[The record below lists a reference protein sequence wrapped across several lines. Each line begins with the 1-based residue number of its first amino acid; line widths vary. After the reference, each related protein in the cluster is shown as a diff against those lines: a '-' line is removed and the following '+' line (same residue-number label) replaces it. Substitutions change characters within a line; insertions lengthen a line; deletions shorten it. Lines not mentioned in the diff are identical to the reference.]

1 MAKIAVIKT
10 GGKQYIVRENEELI
24 VNKLDQAD
32 NEKFKLETMAVYN
45 EEDQAAEVGTP
56 FVKAPVE
63 AQIIAQVKGDKIRIS
78 RFKSKVRFRK
88 LRGFRPQYT
97 KIKILSI

>member
-32 NEKFKLETMAVYN
+32 NEKFQLETMAVYN
-45 EEDQAAEVGTP
+45 EEDQAADVGTP
-56 FVKAPVE
+56 FVKTPVE